1 MEHQQPLPEKG
12 APQHEQQAA
21 EQEQRY
27 KTLGVRLD
35 EELHAQLSFIAQLS
49 GTSLAEE
56 IRRSIE
62 ARVSA
67 AQDDPDLIARAEAV
81 RAQIEREAEARRTA
95 ISGFF
100 GKIAVE
106 ATTETGKV
114 SAARARKARP
124 AKPTDPEPA

>member
-1 MEHQQPLPEKG
+1 MEHQQPLSEEGTPRN
-12 APQHEQQAA
+12 EQQV

-27 KTLGVRLD
+27 KTLGVRLN

-49 GTSLAEE
+49 DTSLAEE

-81 RAQIEREAEARRTA
+81 RAQIEREAEARRSA

-100 GKIAVE
+100 GKLAVE
-106 ATTETGKV
+106 AAATTSEASV
-114 SAARARKARP
+114 ARSRAGRRTSHPKGA
-124 AKPTDPEPA
+124 EQS